1 MLLLKEK
8 HLELMKA
15 RPLGHEFS
23 YFADLD
29 QTELKLLK
37 LNRPRI
43 VLLQLSKPWAVPGRG
58 TAYKTA

>member
-1 MLLLKEK
+1 
-8 HLELMKA
+8 MKA

-37 LNRPRI
+37 LNRLRI